1 MLRPQQPSNNAISA
15 ELVELIRQICPLES
29 PELLQQARPGPA
41 SRSSGV
47 GATAAAAAGLSQQS
61 MNRHVTANEVRLI
74 HAWKSSFTLRPVCL
88 PACLPELPP

>member
-1 MLRPQQPSNNAISA
+1 MLRPQQPSNNAISP

-47 GATAAAAAGLSQQS
+47 GVATAAAAEGLPQQS
-61 MNRHVTANEVRLI
+61 RSRHVTAKEVRLMLGR
-74 HAWKSSFTLRPVCL
+74 AL
-88 PACLPELPP
+88 